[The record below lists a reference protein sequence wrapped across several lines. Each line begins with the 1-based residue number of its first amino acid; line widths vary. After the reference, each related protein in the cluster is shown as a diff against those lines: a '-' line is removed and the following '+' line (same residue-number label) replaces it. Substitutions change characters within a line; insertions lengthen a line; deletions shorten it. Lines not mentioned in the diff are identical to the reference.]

1 METIKIF
8 AGIFLVLAVIF
19 LVGWIAF
26 PIEKTVTE
34 TKTVTVDRPV
44 EVIKYV
50 DRNITQVEVESTDVV
65 ADFKDE
71 AWNYALDEKWSDI
84 KYCDGL
90 RYKANEI
97 SFNFD
102 KNDYVS
108 YSYNHD
114 NKEIK
119 FVVEAE
125 YDNDE
130 ASERCE
136 TSYEVT
142 YSVEDNE
149 DPVLTILEL

>member
-1 METIKIF
+1 METTKIF
-8 AGIFLVLAVIF
+8 AGIFLVLAIIF
-19 LVGWIAF
+19 LVCWVAF
-26 PIEKTVTE
+26 PVEKTVEKTI
-34 TKTVTVDRPV
+34 TVTK
-44 EVIKYV
+44 EVPGATIYV
-50 DRNITQVEVESTDVV
+50 DRNVTQVEVETTDVV

-71 AWNYALDEKWSDI
+71 AWNYALDENWNDI

-108 YSYNHD
+108 YTYNHD

-119 FVVEAE
+119 FIIEAE

-142 YSVEDNE
+142 YHVEDDE
-149 DPVLTILEL
+149 DPELTILEL